1 MKFQHF
7 IMMVVMVL
15 ASFRPCSATDIFFQ
29 TIDTKDG
36 LADNFVRDI
45 TRDTY
50 GYIWIATING
60 LSRYDGY
67 RLTNYM
73 PILFG
78 GSANDVS
85 MVRETADTTLN
96 QHIRGGR
103 HGGTFCQ
110 AVRPLFQTDV

>member
-36 LADNFVRDI
+36 LGDNFVRDI

-50 GYIWIATING
+50 P
-60 LSRYDGY
+60 
-67 RLTNYM
+67 RLLTWWDFLPSSS
-73 PILFG
+73 PII
-78 GSANDVS
+78 SN
-85 MVRETADTTLN
+85 
-96 QHIRGGR
+96 
-103 HGGTFCQ
+103 
-110 AVRPLFQTDV
+110 

>member
-78 GSANDVS
+78 GRASWIKAEPTYP
-85 MVRETADTTLN
+85 RW
-96 QHIRGGR
+96 
-103 HGGTFCQ
+103 
-110 AVRPLFQTDV
+110 QTWWDFLPSSSPIISN